1 MVREATRPSSRISV
15 CADLPMFWPL
25 PSTIFSRSAMAGGL
39 ALLNS
44 AGAGFAGPYAIGWIG
59 TNTTY
64 TALPLYMLA
73 GVTRVGALSVWAIR
87 PSEVN
92 RQAAR

>member
-1 MVREATRPSSRISV
+1 
-15 CADLPMFWPL
+15 
-25 PSTIFSRSAMAGGL
+25 MAGGL

-44 AGAGFAGPYAIGWIG
+44 AGALAGFAGPYAIGWIR

-64 TALPLYMLA
+64 AALPLYMLA
-73 GVTRVGALSVWAIR
+73 GVTIIGALSVWAIR

-92 RQAAR
+92 RPPEVNR